1 MRRCVVSVNDVD
13 RRSIRACFFIIL
25 NSGKTLNVYGM
36 RNQRRIA
43 HISLRA
49 DVSYFLCFTRKRD
62 VCAGVCVT
70 PFLIV
75 FQYPAVSPEFGDRA
89 LIGFL
94 TVGIVRINSDWLSS
108 RNTQG
113 NLCGIN
119 SARFS
124 IDRSKQRA

>member
-1 MRRCVVSVNDVD
+1 M
-13 RRSIRACFFIIL
+13 
-25 NSGKTLNVYGM
+25 
-36 RNQRRIA
+36 
-43 HISLRA
+43 IST
-49 DVSYFLCFTRKRD
+49 FERD
-62 VCAGVCVT
+62 GPPYSCIT

-124 IDRSKQRA
+124 IDRSKQEA